1 MIVITGAL
9 GFIGSCM
16 LTKLNQQGHTEIF
29 LVVVLFFKTYKRF
42 KYKK

>member
-29 LVVVLFFKTYKRF
+29 LVDDFSKHKKRF